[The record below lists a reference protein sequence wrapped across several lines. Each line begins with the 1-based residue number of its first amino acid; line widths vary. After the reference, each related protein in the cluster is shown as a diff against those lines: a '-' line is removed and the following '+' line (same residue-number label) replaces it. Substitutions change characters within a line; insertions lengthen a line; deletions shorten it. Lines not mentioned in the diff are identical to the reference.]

1 MMNCFQEKAAIVT
14 GGTRG
19 IGRAVAELLLGNG
32 ASVLIT
38 GRNEEAGNKAVEHL
52 RGTYDAP
59 VFFFKGDMGEE
70 SVCVNVADKAKELFG
85 KVDYLVNN
93 AFPFTA
99 KYLDAKRS
107 DWEHVMSAG
116 PIAYATMI
124 KEYVRV
130 HGAKRPGAVVN
141 VSSISQYIAQP
152 HRWTYNTAKGAVGQL
167 TKCAAMDLAP
177 YIRVNSVS
185 PAAVWTD
192 ECDRDHEDPF
202 FERYHM
208 IARVIESEEVAAPI
222 LFLLSDYASAITS
235 TDLRVD
241 GGYLSMGVEGW
252 KVERPLKGS
261 D

>member
-1 MMNCFQEKAAIVT
+1 MNCFQGKVAIVT

-19 IGRAVAELLLGNG
+19 IGRATAEMLLKNG
-32 ASVLIT
+32 TSVLIT
-38 GRNEEAGNKAVEHL
+38 GRNEEAGNEAV
-52 RGTYDAP
+52 TYFRQKYDVP
-59 VFFFKGDMGEE
+59 VCFFEGDMGEE
-70 SVCVNVADKAKELFG
+70 KVCVNVADKAKELFG

-99 KYLDAKRS
+99 KYVDAKRS

-116 PIAYATMI
+116 PIAYATMM

-130 HGAKRPGAVVN
+130 HGAETPGAVVN

-192 ECDRDHEDPF
+192 ECDRDHDDPF
-202 FERYHM
+202 FEKYHM
-208 IARVIESEEVAAPI
+208 IARVIEAEEVAAPV
-222 LFLLSDYASAITS
+222 LFLLSDYAAAITA

-252 KVERPLKGS
+252 RAERPLKGS

>member
-1 MMNCFQEKAAIVT
+1 MNGFENKTVIVT

-19 IGRAVAELLLGNG
+19 IGRATAEMLLKNG
-32 ASVLIT
+32 AYVLIT
-38 GRNEEAGNKAVEHL
+38 GRKKTTGELAECEL
-52 RGTYDAP
+52 REKFGER
-59 VFFFKGDMGEE
+59 VWFLQGDMGDKQF
-70 SVCVNVADKAKELFG
+70 CRKVADKAKDIFG
-85 KVDYLVNN
+85 HVDFLVNN

-99 KYLDAKRS
+99 KHLNAERT
-107 DWEHVMSAG
+107 DWLHVMEAG

-124 KEYVRV
+124 QEYVRV
-130 HGAKRPGAVVN
+130 HGTNVPGAIVN
-141 VSSISQYIAQP
+141 VSSISQNIAQP

-177 YIRVNSVS
+177 YIRVNAVL

-202 FERYHM
+202 FGTYHM
-208 IARVIESEEVAAPI
+208 IDRVIDPEEVAAPI
-222 LFLLSDYASAITS
+222 LFLLSDAASAITAS
-235 TDLRVD
+235 DLRVD

-252 KVERPLKGS
+252 RPLEHDFKGS